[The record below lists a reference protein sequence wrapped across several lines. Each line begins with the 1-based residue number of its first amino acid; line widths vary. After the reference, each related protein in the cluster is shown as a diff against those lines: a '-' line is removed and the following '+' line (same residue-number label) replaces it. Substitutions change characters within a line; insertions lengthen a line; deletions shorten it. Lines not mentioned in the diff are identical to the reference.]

1 MKKVT
6 LSLVFVA
13 IIYGTSSCDSNK
25 WTLLPNDESIA
36 VKVDV
41 DTINIYLD
49 VSKSMRGYIDGV
61 SSNADSSQFN
71 LKRVV
76 SMVVTEAER
85 LSSKQ
90 TCCYAVLDGKC
101 NLVDTSIFPERII
114 DNSIFSGNETQFGEM
129 LTSAINGTG
138 KNGLSVVVT
147 DGIMSYPPKQSNLNV
162 IGIENLKVQVKRAAE
177 QARIKGNSILIVKY
191 NTDFKTSYY
200 RNCDNAKPAFA
211 ANEPIM
217 KKRPYYLIL
226 IGNENAIYSLYSK
239 MDTILKGNDGM
250 YYRRAGKPDE
260 IKFVTCQDENVVGL
274 ITTDKSVLTIDNTAA
289 KEQSSTKDY
298 FYVGVKKTAAS
309 ALFCN
314 QFMDGTTMISEN
326 GLIDASTISMIR
338 VDEMKPLSL
347 EEDTVTAIYKMQL
360 EQLGTILNST
370 KLTETIYLQPKQ
382 SIDNKSS
389 IFPDNVNNS
398 KDFESKTFAFSF
410 VIEAIDEAYNKNA
423 VGCFVFKFKK
433 EN

>member
-1 MKKVT
+1 MKRVT
-6 LSLVFVA
+6 LSLVLVA
-13 IIYGTSSCDSNK
+13 IIFGASSCDSK
-25 WTLLPNDESIA
+25 WTLLPKDESTA
-36 VKVDV
+36 VKADV

-76 SMVVTEAER
+76 STIVTEAER

-90 TCCYAVLDGKC
+90 TCCYAVLDSKC

-200 RNCDNAKPAFA
+200 CNCDNAKPAFA

-217 KKRPYYLIL
+217 KKRPYYLIM

-274 ITTDKSVLTIDNTAA
+274 IKTDKSVLTIDNTAA
-289 KEQSSTKDY
+289 IEQSSTKDI
-298 FYVGVKKTAAS
+298 FYVGVKTTAAS

-314 QFMDGTTMISEN
+314 QFMGGTTMISEN

-338 VDEMKPLSL
+338 VDKMKPLSL
-347 EEDTVTAIYKMQL
+347 EEDTVAAIYKMQL

-382 SIDNKSS
+382 SIDKNSS
-389 IFPDNVNNS
+389 IFPDNTNNS
-398 KDFESKTFAFSF
+398 KDFESRTFAFSF

-423 VGCFVFKFKK
+423 VGCFTFKFDKI
-433 EN
+433 N